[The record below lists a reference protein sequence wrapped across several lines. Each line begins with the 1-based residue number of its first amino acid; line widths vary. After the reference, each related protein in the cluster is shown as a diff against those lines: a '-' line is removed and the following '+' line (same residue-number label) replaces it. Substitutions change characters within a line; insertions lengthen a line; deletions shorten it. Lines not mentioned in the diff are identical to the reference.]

1 MIQVERATILAH
13 LRTSNFNLTESAKSL
28 GVSRSTL
35 YRKVKS
41 MIDEFPQRRQARLL
55 TTRSE
60 NEIDGH
66 LDAGDDS

>member
-1 MIQVERATILAH
+1 MIQVERAPILAH